1 MVGCLKRYT
10 DPSSLRKHI
19 KAHGH
24 AVAQKQSSSPRVDGL
39 RRGIYA
45 EGEGASM
52 VMDPHYPGGAHY
64 FLPGAVTG
72 LLGAHALHTL
82 AGPLGGHPLDLSMLS
97 PLLGAGPVLY
107 PNPGALGI
115 GKVPMLHP
123 FLLPSLGLSGGQM
136 ERGMEEE
143 EDIDEDDDK
152 GRLEARRSPPSWVVI
167 PPGMLFLK
175 QVVST

>member
-24 AVAQKQSSSPRVDGL
+24 AVAQDQIGSPRVDGL
-39 RRGIYA
+39 LRGRNA
-45 EGEGASM
+45 EAEGASP
-52 VMDPHYPGGAHY
+52 VMDPHYPAGAHY
-64 FLPGAVTG
+64 ILPGAATG

-107 PNPGALGI
+107 PNPSALGL

-123 FLLPSLGLSGGQM
+123 LLLPSLGLSGGRR

-152 GRLEARRSPPSWVVI
+152 GRFGARRSPPSWVVI

-175 QVVST
+175 QVVTT